1 MTPQVASWAS
11 DEQSSLVGA
20 GLRAPR
26 GLNGTKV
33 KARPFLCRTAG
44 PVTVPNNRPVAGHGL
59 TRTSRL
65 VKKELGRLRRGA
77 GGVRSPTSTHRFPFG
92 DWNCT
97 RPPVNLPQSGIGRK
111 VWWPG

>member
-59 TRTSRL
+59 TRTSHL
-65 VKKELGRLRRGA
+65 VKKEL
-77 GGVRSPTSTHRFPFG
+77 
-92 DWNCT
+92 
-97 RPPVNLPQSGIGRK
+97 
-111 VWWPG
+111 

>member
-77 GGVRSPTSTHRFPFG
+77 GGVRSPTRTHRFPFG